1 MKIKLHKT
9 LSTDCVSFKN
19 TRRNTHHCSIDS
31 KLKKPQEP
39 QEITHFIIRLW
50 LYISLCPNISLL
62 TPH

>member
-19 TRRNTHHCSIDS
+19 TSRNTNLSSIDN
-31 KLKKPQEP
+31 KLKKPQE
-39 QEITHFIIRLW
+39 ITYFIIRLW
-50 LYISLCPNISLL
+50 LYISLCPNMSLL